1 MTKLWRNGIVSF
13 QSGREKA
20 GDGMRMCGK
29 YRWGLIFLLSG
40 LLACTGCGK
49 NEKQETGEKK
59 NETMSYVNRMRMQ
72 VKEEGIFYLDGYTT
86 LMMFYDYNMGESM
99 PICDK
104 PNCKHNSADCNAFI
118 QNGFQ
123 SAVANYR
130 GKLYFIDPT
139 SSECILYE
147 SDLNGDNRRGIAKLN
162 EKQKHAVATL
172 ELPIYF
178 YDDKMYFGMTYSDFL
193 EKPVTEENG
202 TVKNMKDT
210 WEIIEVSLSDGTIT
224 SVKEPE
230 EIDMTNSYVTIDEY
244 FGDSVL
250 FSLGRDMY
258 LYDMKNKEEKQ
269 VFSGNDQNNYI
280 GINVEKGMLYYW
292 KDTEQETEVFQVDMN
307 SLEEKS
313 VIKKNAEMSY
323 WILWQNKLYYSFHNG
338 EQNLS
343 DGTIGMYD
351 LKEKKEVKLTKE
363 EWLYIPQYESENW
376 YILMTED
383 GVSCIKK
390 SDYEKKKWDKI
401 QVLGPF

>member
-1 MTKLWRNGIVSF
+1 MWRNGIVSL

-49 NEKQETGEKK
+49 NEKQETGQQK
-59 NETMSYVNRMRMQ
+59 NEIMSYVNRMRMQ

-86 LMMFYDYNMGESM
+86 LMMFYDYNLGESM
-99 PICDK
+99 PLCDE
-104 PNCKHNSADCNAFI
+104 PNCKHNGVDCNAFL

-139 SSECILYE
+139 SSEYILYE

-162 EKQKHAVATL
+162 EKQKHAVAAL

>member
-1 MTKLWRNGIVSF
+1 MWRNGIVSL

-20 GDGMRMCGK
+20 GDGMRMYGK

-40 LLACTGCGK
+40 LMVCTGCGK
-49 NEKQETGEKK
+49 NEKQETGQKK

-104 PNCKHNSADCNAFI
+104 PNCKHNSADCNAFL

-178 YDDKMYFGMTYSDFL
+178 YGDKMYIGMTYSDFL

-250 FSLGRDMY
+250 FSLERDMY

-269 VFSGNDQNNYI
+269 VFSGNDPNNYI
-280 GINVEKGMLYYW
+280 GINVEKGMLYYR
-292 KDTEQETEVFQVDMN
+292 KDTEQETEVFQVDIN

-313 VIKKNAEMSY
+313 VIKKNRNGKDSY
-323 WILWQNKLYYSFHNG
+323 WILWDDQLYYSFMEKDQSTEDG
-338 EQNLS
+338 E
-343 DGTIGMYD
+343 IGKYD
-351 LKEKKEVKLTKE
+351 LEEKKELKITKE
-363 EWLYIPQYESENW
+363 EYRYIPQFESKEW
-376 YILMTED
+376 YILQTEE
-383 GVSCIKK
+383 GTECIRK
-390 SDYEKKKWDKI
+390 SDYAKRNWDKI
-401 QVLGPF
+401 QTIGKF

>member
-1 MTKLWRNGIVSF
+1 
-13 QSGREKA
+13 
-20 GDGMRMCGK
+20 MRMCGK

-49 NEKQETGEKK
+49 NEKQETGQKK

>member
-1 MTKLWRNGIVSF
+1 M
-13 QSGREKA
+13 
-20 GDGMRMCGK
+20 
-29 YRWGLIFLLSG
+29 
-40 LLACTGCGK
+40 
-49 NEKQETGEKK
+49 
-59 NETMSYVNRMRMQ
+59 
-72 VKEEGIFYLDGYTT
+72 
-86 LMMFYDYNMGESM
+86 
-99 PICDK
+99 
-104 PNCKHNSADCNAFI
+104 
-118 QNGFQ
+118 
-123 SAVANYR
+123 
-130 GKLYFIDPT
+130 YFIDPT

-193 EKPVTEENG
+193 EKPITEENG

-313 VIKKNAEMSY
+313 VIKKKKNWENAGS
-323 WILWQNKLYYSFHNG
+323 
-338 EQNLS
+338 
-343 DGTIGMYD
+343 
-351 LKEKKEVKLTKE
+351 
-363 EWLYIPQYESENW
+363 
-376 YILMTED
+376 
-383 GVSCIKK
+383 VSCINGDCFSLPSRENDSSNSCHASWRWGDRICVLCRNRIEFLAKYMETMQFLFL
-390 SDYEKKKWDKI
+390 DERGKI
-401 QVLGPF
+401 FRNV

>member
-1 MTKLWRNGIVSF
+1 MWRNGIVSL

-20 GDGMRMCGK
+20 GDGMRMYGK

-40 LLACTGCGK
+40 FLVCTSCGK
-49 NEKQETGEKK
+49 NEKQELGRQKK
-59 NETMSYVNRMRMQ
+59 ETTSYVNRMRMQ
-72 VKEEGIFYLDGYTT
+72 VKEEGIFYLDGFTT
-86 LMMFYDYNMGESM
+86 LMMFYDYNMAESM

-104 PNCKHNSADCNAFI
+104 PNCKHNSADCNAFL

-178 YDDKMYFGMTYSDFL
+178 YDDKMYIGMTYSDFL

-202 TVKNMKDT
+202 MVKNMKDT

-250 FSLGRDMY
+250 FSLERDMY

-280 GINVEKGMLYYW
+280 GINVEKGMLYYR
-292 KDTEQETEVFQVDMN
+292 KDTEQETEVFQVDIN
-307 SLEEKS
+307 SLDEKS
-313 VIKKNAEMSY
+313 VIKKNRNGKDSY
-323 WILWQNKLYYSFHNG
+323 WILWDDQLYYSFMEKDQSTEDG
-338 EQNLS
+338 E
-343 DGTIGMYD
+343 IGKYD
-351 LKEKKEVKLTKE
+351 LEEKKELKITKE
-363 EWLYIPQYESENW
+363 EYRYIPQFESKEW
-376 YILMTED
+376 YILQTEE
-383 GVSCIKK
+383 GTECIRK
-390 SDYEKKKWDKI
+390 SDYAKRNWDKI
-401 QVLGPF
+401 QTIGKF